1 MTRTPIVWF
10 LPFALW
16 ACDGPTIP
24 AEYRDVEVP
33 LATLKS
39 AEAQQEGRALYE
51 QHCMLCHGKDA
62 DGQGVRH
69 TDLSAHPPNFNTPA
83 WRRTVNAKYVYAT
96 IRKGKRGTS
105 MPSFRALPEDDVWK
119 LVAYVLSR
127 TWVEERD

>member
-1 MTRTPIVWF
+1 MTRTPIAWC

-16 ACDGPTIP
+16 ACDGPSVP

-39 AEAQQEGRALYE
+39 PEVQQEGRALYE
-51 QHCMLCHGKDA
+51 QHCVLCHGDNA
-62 DGQGVRH
+62 DGQGKRH

-83 WRRTVNAKYVYAT
+83 WRRTVNARYVFGT
-96 IRKGKRGTS
+96 IREGKASSS
-105 MPSFRALPEDDVWK
+105 MPSFRAISEEDTWK

-127 TWVEERD
+127 TWVEEKD